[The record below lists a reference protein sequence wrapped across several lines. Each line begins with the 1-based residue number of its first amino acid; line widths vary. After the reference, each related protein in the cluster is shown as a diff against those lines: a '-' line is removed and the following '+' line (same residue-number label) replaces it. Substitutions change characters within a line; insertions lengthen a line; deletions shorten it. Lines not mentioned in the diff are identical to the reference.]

1 MVKGKV
7 KSTIWITPAVKEQIE
22 ASYRADNCGSQSDFV
37 EKAVE
42 FYLGYLNAQKAG
54 EYLPYMLSETLDA
67 KLGVLGDRIGRLLFK
82 MTVEESMMMHI
93 IASDTDVDAP
103 TLDRLRG
110 RCVQDAKRT
119 NGEIS
124 FKEILKFQKGL

>member
-1 MVKGKV
+1 MFQDKKKTAFWLYPDTKAQVV
-7 KSTIWITPAVKEQIE
+7 AN
-22 ASYRADNCGSQSDFV
+22 YREDNCASQSEYV
-37 EKAVE
+37 EKAIL
-42 FYLGYLNAQKAG
+42 FYTGYLKAKEAE

-82 MTVEESMMMHI
+82 LTVEESMMMHI

-110 RCVQDAKRT
+110 RCVQDTKRT

-124 FKEILKFQKGL
+124 FQDILKFQKGL

>member
-1 MVKGKV
+1 MFKDKRKTAFWLFPETKAQV
-7 KSTIWITPAVKEQIE
+7 E
-22 ASYRADNCGSQSDFV
+22 AHYREDNCASQSEYV
-37 EKAVE
+37 EKAIL
-42 FYLGYLNAQKAG
+42 FYTGYLHAQKANAF
-54 EYLPYMLSETLDA
+54 LPRLISETLEA

-82 MTVEESMMMHI
+82 LTVEESMMMHI

-124 FKEILKFQKGL
+124 FKDILKFQKGL

>member
-1 MVKGKV
+1 M
-7 KSTIWITPAVKEQIE
+7 
-22 ASYRADNCGSQSDFV
+22 

-42 FYLGYLNAQKAG
+42 FYLGYLNAQKA
-54 EYLPYMLSETLDA
+54 ENYLPYMLGETLDA

-82 MTVEESMMMHI
+82 LTVEESMLMHI

-124 FKEILKFQKGL
+124 FKDILKFQKGL

>member
-7 KSTIWITPAVKEQIE
+7 RSTIFFTPSVKEQIE

-42 FYLGYLNAQKAG
+42 FYLGYLNAQKADD
-54 EYLPYMLSETLDA
+54 YLPYLLSETLDA
-67 KLGVLGDRIGRLLFK
+67 KLGVLGDRIGRMLFK
-82 MTVEESMMMHI
+82 LTVEESMM
-93 IASDTDVDAP
+93 
-103 TLDRLRG
+103 
-110 RCVQDAKRT
+110 KRT

-124 FKEILKFQKGL
+124 FKDILKFQKGL